1 MSLLNGGLSGRRA
14 RNNHAEVVDQL
25 GRDIVQGKIP
35 VGHVLPGDAEL
46 SARFQVSRTVLR
58 EAIKTLSAK
67 GLVAARTRVGT
78 SVCERSRWN
87 LFDSDVLSWH
97 LEAGF
102 STEFFEDISEVR
114 LAIEPFVAAVASE
127 RASKADIEKLRRL
140 AAEMGRVDHTPET
153 LATADL
159 NFHLALA
166 ATTQNPF
173 LNSIG
178 AVIETAMLAA
188 LRVSSSEKVAER
200 VETIR
205 ANHMKIVDAIAAGDS
220 QAARAAMERVIHSG
234 VVRVRKLEAASG
246 TARTKRKRSS
256 SARS

>member
-1 MSLLNGGLSGRRA
+1 
-14 RNNHAEVVDQL
+14 
-25 GRDIVQGKIP
+25 
-35 VGHVLPGDAEL
+35 
-46 SARFQVSRTVLR
+46 
-58 EAIKTLSAK
+58 
-67 GLVAARTRVGT
+67 
-78 SVCERSRWN
+78 
-87 LFDSDVLSWH
+87 
-97 LEAGF
+97 
-102 STEFFEDISEVR
+102 
-114 LAIEPFVAAVASE
+114 
-127 RASKADIEKLRRL
+127 
-140 AAEMGRVDHTPET
+140 
-153 LATADL
+153 
-159 NFHLALA
+159 LALA